1 MKYNT
6 IAELETYFRNEIG
19 RLSQKEMDDAR
30 NEIQRIKN
38 RSIKQIE
45 DYEAK
50 NTNVYLE
57 HEVKSIESEHAIA
70 ISKLVDENQRK
81 LMRMRNE
88 LIEELFGELKSKLK
102 AYTATEEYLSKMKAK
117 IEAVSGAYGSKAN
130 LLISEN
136 DMKYAEELGACF
148 KGEAQV
154 KAKKEIE
161 IGGFII
167 EFYEEN
173 IFIDETY
180 DAKLKEQHN
189 KFYANSELILN

>member
-1 MKYNT
+1 
-6 IAELETYFRNEIG
+6 
-19 RLSQKEMDDAR
+19 
-30 NEIQRIKN
+30 
-38 RSIKQIE
+38 
-45 DYEAK
+45 
-50 NTNVYLE
+50 
-57 HEVKSIESEHAIA
+57 
-70 ISKLVDENQRK
+70 
-81 LMRMRNE
+81 
-88 LIEELFGELKSKLK
+88 
-102 AYTATEEYLSKMKAK
+102 
-117 IEAVSGAYGSKAN
+117 
-130 LLISEN
+130 
-136 DMKYAEELGACF
+136 MKYAEELGACF